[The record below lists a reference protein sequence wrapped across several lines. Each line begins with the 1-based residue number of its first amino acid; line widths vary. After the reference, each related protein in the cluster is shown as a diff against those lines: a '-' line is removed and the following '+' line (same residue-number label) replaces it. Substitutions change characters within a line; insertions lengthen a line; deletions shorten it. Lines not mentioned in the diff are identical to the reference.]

1 VGLASGDDAVG
12 RKPGRSGSEST
23 MHAVVLIG
31 FMGAGKTSVGRALA
45 KHLNWGFE
53 DLDYR
58 IERRD
63 QRKIHEI
70 FRERG
75 EAEFRLTEHAA
86 LKELVGEMN
95 SGSEKVVAVGGG
107 AFVQKQ
113 NAKLIED
120 AGIPTVFLDAT
131 VGELWER
138 CQAQA
143 DRVERPLLKSL
154 ADFRELYKTRE
165 PHYAKALFRQ
175 QTSGKTVNEIALE
188 IADMLGLSSGSA
200 KRGKRGETN

>member
-1 VGLASGDDAVG
+1 
-12 RKPGRSGSEST
+12 
-23 MHAVVLIG
+23 
-31 FMGAGKTSVGRALA
+31 
-45 KHLNWGFE
+45 
-53 DLDYR
+53 
-58 IERRD
+58 
-63 QRKIHEI
+63 
-70 FRERG
+70 
-75 EAEFRLTEHAA
+75 

-120 AGIPTVFLDAT
+120 ARIPTVFLDAT
-131 VGELWER
+131 VEELWER

-143 DRVERPLLKSL
+143 DRVERPLLKGL
-154 ADFRELYKTRE
+154 ADFRKLYKARQ

-175 QTSGKTVNEIALE
+175 PTSGKTVDEIAVE

-200 KRGKRGETN
+200 ERSKRGETN